1 MLVKKTKNKPFYPQ
15 QPVLVCSTPCFVA
28 VFHSDLEYIFLSKC
42 GNLNK
47 IKVYLFSFIKINIA
61 HLNCIIQVS
70 VNVFSPFLRSIS
82 FLETLTN
89 N

>member
-1 MLVKKTKNKPFYPQ
+1 MLVKKNKNKPFYPQ

-47 IKVYLFSFIKINIA
+47 KFIVFFHQNKHCSFK
-61 HLNCIIQVS
+61 LYCTS
-70 VNVFSPFLRSIS
+70 KCKCL
-82 FLETLTN
+82 
-89 N
+89 

>member
-47 IKVYLFSFIKINIA
+47 KFI
-61 HLNCIIQVS
+61 C
-70 VNVFSPFLRSIS
+70 FLSS
-82 FLETLTN
+82 K
-89 N
+89 